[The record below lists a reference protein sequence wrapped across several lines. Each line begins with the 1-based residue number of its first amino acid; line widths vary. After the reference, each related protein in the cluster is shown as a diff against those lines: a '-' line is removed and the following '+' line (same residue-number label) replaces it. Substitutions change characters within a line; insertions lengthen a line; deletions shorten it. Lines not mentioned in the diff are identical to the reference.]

1 MQCDMTVTNVQ
12 SNYVCR
18 FDRTVM
24 FMSKCG
30 TVLMSRL
37 NHEESSS
44 GQVLK
49 QYAADSIGWRCT
61 SHMDHS
67 GQPCLCLRKCQW
79 SKLLLWDSLS
89 GYKGPHHHLL

>member
-1 MQCDMTVTNVQ
+1 MTVTNVQ

-49 QYAADSIGWRCT
+49 QYAADSIG
-61 SHMDHS
+61 
-67 GQPCLCLRKCQW
+67 
-79 SKLLLWDSLS
+79 
-89 GYKGPHHHLL
+89 